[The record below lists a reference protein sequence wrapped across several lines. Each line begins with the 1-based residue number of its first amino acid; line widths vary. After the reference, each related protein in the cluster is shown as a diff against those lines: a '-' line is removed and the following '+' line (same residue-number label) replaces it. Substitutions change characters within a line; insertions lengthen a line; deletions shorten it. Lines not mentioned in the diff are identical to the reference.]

1 MFKKYTK
8 GFLEKEVN
16 AFSRDPNDDNTPLFS
31 EKYLPEVNIEE
42 TSSEHDPETVIGE
55 QVTIKGELCFT
66 TLLRIDGNFE
76 GTLVSQGKLIV
87 GPNGSVKANIDLEE
101 AYISGKVEG
110 DITVKERLHLRG
122 RAEVHGN
129 ITAKLLSVDE
139 GVSIYGQVNVAPGS
153 PDQLIQNEI
162 P

>member
-8 GFLEKEVN
+8 GFLEKETN
-16 AFSRDPNDDNTPLFS
+16 PFSRDPNDDNTPLFS
-31 EKYLPEVNIEE
+31 EKYLPEVNLED
-42 TSSEHDPETVIGE
+42 TSLSHDPETVIGE

-101 AYISGKVEG
+101 AFISGKVEG

-122 RAEVHGN
+122 RAEVNGN
-129 ITAKLLSVDE
+129 IKAKLLSVDE
-139 GVSIYGQVNVAPGS
+139 GVSIFGQVSVAPS
-153 PDQLIQNEI
+153 NLDQPIQNEI